1 MVLHIAN
8 SFLEKYVPTKYYLP
22 IAVGTLSIYI
32 TKAWFSGR
40 KTTRE
45 RDLHGRTVLLT
56 GATSSLGFTLLT
68 ALAKRGAQIIA
79 VVPDTSDPT
88 LMSMIDLVR
97 FTTDN
102 ELIYAEQCDMSSPN
116 AIKEFCAQLIKSS
129 GGGLQSEPPRLDA
142 VVFAHEYTHIGA
154 LNATASEQ
162 NREHT
167 LRREG
172 RLATFFWTTL
182 LLPVLL
188 TAPEDRDIRFINI
201 VSPFY
206 AAAVPSFSPNV
217 SQKEGSSSPRSGKG
231 TSVWL
236 EEGKR
241 SLEAILHTRHL
252 QRILDALPA
261 PSIRADSTPQSKQQA
276 QQQQQKPQESQNH
289 QQQQQ
294 QKKKDK
300 QKHDTESVAE
310 SATAVKRPSNIL
322 AVSVSP
328 GISRWDTVGPYLRAD
343 KTSPM
348 YSTIG
353 LLCYAVVLPF
363 LYVFAK
369 SSEAAIQSVLHA
381 LFLPTPLKTTTRA
394 GSTGQDHDRH
404 SAATTEELLR
414 GGALYA
420 ECNCVSLSRDGETR
434 LGGEEVG
441 RMVWESLEAELA
453 EWRKAEDVKAAS
465 APKQGQKTHG

>member
-217 SQKEGSSSPRSGKG
+217 SQKEGSSSPRSGDSSHPTFAANFRRL
-231 TSVWL
+231 TSSVHPS
-236 EEGKR
+236 R
-241 SLEAILHTRHL
+241 
-252 QRILDALPA
+252 LDA
-261 PSIRADSTPQSKQQA
+261 
-276 QQQQQKPQESQNH
+276 
-289 QQQQQ
+289 
-294 QKKKDK
+294 
-300 QKHDTESVAE
+300 
-310 SATAVKRPSNIL
+310 SN
-322 AVSVSP
+322 
-328 GISRWDTVGPYLRAD
+328 
-343 KTSPM
+343 
-348 YSTIG
+348 
-353 LLCYAVVLPF
+353 YAVVLPF

>member
-261 PSIRADSTPQSKQQA
+261 PSIRADSTPQ
-276 QQQQQKPQESQNH
+276 
-289 QQQQQ
+289 
-294 QKKKDK
+294 
-300 QKHDTESVAE
+300 
-310 SATAVKRPSNIL
+310 R
-322 AVSVSP
+322 
-328 GISRWDTVGPYLRAD
+328 
-343 KTSPM
+343 
-348 YSTIG
+348 
-353 LLCYAVVLPF
+353 
-363 LYVFAK
+363 
-369 SSEAAIQSVLHA
+369 
-381 LFLPTPLKTTTRA
+381 
-394 GSTGQDHDRH
+394 STGQDHDRH

>member
-261 PSIRADSTPQSKQQA
+261 PSIRADSTPQ
-276 QQQQQKPQESQNH
+276 
-289 QQQQQ
+289 
-294 QKKKDK
+294 
-300 QKHDTESVAE
+300 
-310 SATAVKRPSNIL
+310 I
-322 AVSVSP
+322 
-328 GISRWDTVGPYLRAD
+328 GPYLRAD